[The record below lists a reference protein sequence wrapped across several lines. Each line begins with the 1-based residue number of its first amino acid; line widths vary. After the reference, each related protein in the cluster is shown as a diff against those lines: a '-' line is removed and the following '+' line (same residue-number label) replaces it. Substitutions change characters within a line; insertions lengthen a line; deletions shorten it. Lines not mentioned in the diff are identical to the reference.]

1 MGLMSAS
8 LRSSSCS
15 QNHSSAARLYV
26 LFGIGQRLALM
37 LRSLLLL
44 LATASLASAQINV
57 LTLGVKGDG
66 QADDTAA
73 IQKAVTEN
81 GSVVFPKGTYK
92 LTQTVVI
99 DLAKAGLTA
108 LSGDGTARFVM
119 TGAGPAFQIIGHH
132 EGTAAPASL
141 KPEVWSQERT
151 PMISGIE
158 IFGQNPEADGISIGG
173 AMQPTLHRVVVSKCR
188 HAVILT
194 PRNRNVTLSDCH
206 LYDNT
211 GIGVFLDNIN
221 LHQINIIGCHIS
233 YNRGGGVVSRG
244 GNVRNMHIG
253 TCDIEGN
260 HHADSSPS
268 ANVELDSTGGSIG
281 EVTITGC
288 TLQHTSKAPGSANI
302 RIHGA
307 GTDPSLERRVGRAHT
322 REGNVTITGNVFSD
336 VRINIEVK
344 ESRGVVI
351 NGNTFW
357 EGFEHDIIAENC
369 EHLIVSNNNF
379 DRNPRYL
386 VNGFEGSE
394 NNGLTFKN
402 CTETSLTGN
411 IIAGVA
417 RKRAAVD
424 ITGGRRLMITGNS
437 ILDSEG
443 IGLRLEQVET
453 SLISDN
459 LIRDDRSTDV
469 KSKEPSLVILGGND
483 NQIGAN
489 LLGNGKQVK

>member
-1 MGLMSAS
+1 M
-8 LRSSSCS
+8 
-15 QNHSSAARLYV
+15 
-26 LFGIGQRLALM
+26 M
-37 LRSLLLL
+37 LRTIFLL
-44 LATASLASAQINV
+44 LATATLASAQTNV

-66 QADDTAA
+66 QTDDTAA
-73 IQKAVTEN
+73 IQKAVDAH
-81 GSVVFPKGTYK
+81 GSLVFPKGSYK
-92 LTQTVVI
+92 LTQTVTV
-99 DLAKAGLTA
+99 DLSKTGLTG
-108 LSGDGTARFVM
+108 LSGDGTARFLM
-119 TGAGPAFQIIGHH
+119 TGAGPAFKIIGHH

-141 KPEVWSQERT
+141 KPEIWAQERT

-158 IFGQNPEADGISIGG
+158 IFGMNPEADGISIGG

-188 HAVILT
+188 HAIILT
-194 PRNRNVTLSDCH
+194 PRNRNVTISDCH
-206 LYDNT
+206 LYDNS
-211 GIGVFLDNIN
+211 GIGVFLDNLN
-221 LHQINIIGCHIS
+221 LHQINIVGCQIS

-260 HHADSSPS
+260 HHADSPPS

-336 VRINIEVK
+336 VWVNIEVRD
-344 ESRGVVI
+344 SRGVVI

-357 EGFEHDIIAENC
+357 EGFEHDILAENC
-369 EHLIVSNNNF
+369 EHLVVSNNNF

-386 VNGFEGSE
+386 VNGFENSE

-402 CTETSLTGN
+402 CTDSSLTGN

-424 ITGGRRLMITGNS
+424 ITGGRRLMITNNS
-437 ILDSEG
+437 ILDSEA
-443 IGLRLEQVET
+443 IGLRLEDVES
-453 SLISDN
+453 SLINDN
-459 LIRDDRSTDV
+459 LIRDDRVAEV
-469 KSKEPSLVILGGND
+469 KSKEPSLVVIGGND
-483 NQIGAN
+483 NQIGSN
-489 LLGNGKQVK
+489 LLSNGKQVR